1 MVLSSICG
9 DKGKRAQTYIVHVF
23 YICIAL
29 FYRIYITLIKK
40 KKKKKHARYMFVRV
54 WNLWIIIFFI
64 QTFFFFLICW
74 KLSTMLLHRKKK
86 SELKKNLSK

>member
-9 DKGKRAQTYIVHVF
+9 DKGKRAQTYNVHVF

-40 KKKKKHARYMFVRV
+40 KKKKNMHVICLCAFG
-54 WNLWIIIFFI
+54 IFGLLFFLFKP
-64 QTFFFFLICW
+64 FFFF
-74 KLSTMLLHRKKK
+74 
-86 SELKKNLSK
+86 

>member
-1 MVLSSICG
+1 MLSSICG

-40 KKKKKHARYMFVRV
+40 KKKKTCTLYVCARLESLDYFFFYS
-54 WNLWIIIFFI
+54 NL
-64 QTFFFFLICW
+64 FFFLICW

-86 SELKKNLSK
+86 